1 VVVARVL
8 CIDDELGLRRLL
20 RRVLEPEG
28 HVVFTASDGVTGLQ
42 MACAEDWDLVI
53 LDLLLPDL
61 PGTAVLSA
69 LLENKPDQRVV
80 VLSALGDTESR
91 VTCLERGAVDYVS
104 KPFAIREFKA
114 RVRSRLAEQPRIA
127 GAALVSTAGLELD
140 IMRRRLTWGG
150 RTAELSP
157 REFLLVQH
165 MMRRSGSVCSRDE
178 LLKEV
183 WGYSFDPGSN
193 VVDVTIGR
201 LRNKLG
207 EGMIETIRN
216 VGYALAG

>member
-1 VVVARVL
+1 MARVL

-28 HVVFTASDGVTGLQ
+28 HVVFTAGDGVTGLQ
-42 MACAEDWDLVI
+42 MACAEEWDLVI

-127 GAALVSTAGLELD
+127 GAASSRPPASSSTSCDADSPGAGE
-140 IMRRRLTWGG
+140 
-150 RTAELSP
+150 P
-157 REFLLVQH
+157 RSSAPASSF
-165 MMRRSGSVCSRDE
+165 SCS
-178 LLKEV
+178 
-183 WGYSFDPGSN
+183 
-193 VVDVTIGR
+193 T
-201 LRNKLG
+201 
-207 EGMIETIRN
+207 
-216 VGYALAG
+216 

>member
-1 VVVARVL
+1 MAKIL
-8 CIDDELGLRRLL
+8 CVDDELGVRRLL

-28 HVVFTASDGVTGLQ
+28 HAVSAAPDGVTGLS

-69 LLENKPDQRVV
+69 MLETKPELRVI
-80 VLSALGDTESR
+80 VLSAVGDTDSR
-91 VTCLERGAVDYVS
+91 VACLERGAVDYVS

-127 GAALVSTAGLELD
+127 GAALVSIAGLELD
-140 IMRRRLTWGG
+140 IMRRRLSWGG

-165 MMRRSGSVCSRDE
+165 MIQREGAVCSRE
-178 LLKEV
+178 GLLKEV

-201 LRNKLG
+201 LRHKLG
-207 EGMIETIRN
+207 EAMIETIRN

>member
-1 VVVARVL
+1 MARIL
-8 CIDDELGLRRLL
+8 CVDDELGLRRLL
-20 RRVLEPEG
+20 RRVLEPDG
-28 HVVFTASDGVTGLQ
+28 HVVSTAMDGVTALG
-42 MACAEDWDLVI
+42 MACAQEWDLII

-69 LLENKPDQRVV
+69 VLESKPDQRVM

-91 VTCLERGAVDYVS
+91 VTCLERGAVDYIS
-104 KPFAIREFKA
+104 KPFAVREFKA
-114 RVRSRLAEQPRIA
+114 RVRSRLTEQPRAA
-127 GAALVSTAGLELD
+127 GTPFVTSNGLELD
-140 IMRRRLTWGG
+140 IARRRLSWSG

-165 MMRRSGSVCSRDE
+165 LMRRSGGVCSREE

-183 WGYSFDPGSN
+183 WGYAFDPGSN

-201 LRNKLG
+201 LRQKLG
-207 EGMIETIRN
+207 EAMIETIRN
-216 VGYALAG
+216 VGYALAV